1 MNQSRRSR
9 QTGMTGHDRPEYP
22 TGNQEKAELLRAT
35 IRAAAT
41 LLDEKGAWPTSCG
54 EIQIR
59 ILNNGDPQKGD
70 DEETTQVLQMMTLNQ
85 SVDSGPVFKKSIQRK
100 PGTVAN
106 ILVSVDLFESGLA
119 HQLLMSGA
127 SQMEIAVH
135 FLAHE
140 IRHLTE
146 IERLSLGQFTTKQR
160 ASRFASAFCNELH
173 PTWKSV
179 IKKLI
184 KAYPDSTDKKKITQE
199 MRASEDIA
207 DEACADLI
215 GLYWFNEA
223 LPNWKAF
230 FGLLVNCRKH
240 GQYAIEE
247 VLIANTTSDIPI
259 APKEIHKACWLAAL
273 NRSLADK
280 GLPKSIK
287 GELATIATAVPES
300 SSTTSSQVKKLP
312 KPR

>member
-1 MNQSRRSR
+1 MLPSIVI
-9 QTGMTGHDRPEYP
+9 PP
-22 TGNQEKAELLRAT
+22 TTVDQAKADQLRAT
-35 IRAAAT
+35 IEAAAT

-59 ILNNGDPQKGD
+59 ILNNGDPQEGD

-85 SVDSGPVFKKSIQRK
+85 SVDSGPIFNKSIQRK
-100 PGTVAN
+100 PGTLAN
-106 ILVSVDLFESGLA
+106 ILISVDLFESGLA

-127 SQMEIAVH
+127 SKMEITVH

-160 ASRFASAFCNELH
+160 ASRFASAFCNELQ
-173 PTWKSV
+173 PTWNSV

-199 MRASEDIA
+199 IRASEDIA
-207 DEACADLI
+207 EEACADLI
-215 GLYWFNEA
+215 GLYWVEKA

-230 FGLLVNCRKH
+230 SLRLANCRKH

-247 VLIANTTSDIPI
+247 VLIANTASDLPI
-259 APKEIHKACWLAAL
+259 EPKDVHKACWLAAFDRAL
-273 NRSLADK
+273 SEKA
-280 GLPKSIK
+280 LPKGILR
-287 GELATIATAVPES
+287 ELTVITMAAQGGTLIVPPQS
-300 SSTTSSQVKKLP
+300 KKLS

>member
-1 MNQSRRSR
+1 MLPSIVIPS
-9 QTGMTGHDRPEYP
+9 TTI
-22 TGNQEKAELLRAT
+22 NQEKAEQLRAT
-35 IRAAAT
+35 MKDAAA
-41 LLDEKGAWPTSCG
+41 LLDDKGAWPTTCG

-85 SVDSGPVFKKSIQRK
+85 SVDSGPFLRKSIQRK

-106 ILVSVDLFESGLA
+106 ILVSVDLFESGIA

-146 IERLSLGQFTTKQR
+146 IERLSSGQFTTKHR
-160 ASRFASAFCNELH
+160 ASRFASAFCNELQ
-173 PTWKSV
+173 PTWKSA

-184 KAYPDSTDKKKITQE
+184 KSYPDSTDKKNVTQDI
-199 MRASEDIA
+199 RTSEDIA

-215 GLYWFNEA
+215 GLYWFDKV
-223 LPNWKAF
+223 LPNWKTF
-230 FGLLVNCRKH
+230 SRLLGNCRKH
-240 GQYAIEE
+240 GQYTIEE

-259 APKEIHKACWLAAL
+259 APIQIHKACWLAAFH
-273 NRSLADK
+273 RALADPA
-280 GLPKSIK
+280 LPKNIR
-287 GELATIATAVPES
+287 GDLATIATVAAEA
-300 SSTTSSQVKKLP
+300 SSTTPSQVKILP